1 MIDDHKRREVAQK
14 LRERGINAVIAFTD
28 EDAVT
33 HDE

>member
-1 MIDDHKRREVAQK
+1 MTREVAQK
-14 LRERGINAVIAFTD
+14 LRERGTNAVIAFTD

>member
-1 MIDDHKRREVAQK
+1 MTETTMTREVGQK
-14 LRERGINAVIAFTD
+14 LRERGIKAVIAFTD